1 MVRECSTCQNR
12 KKGNKKMSDLVL
24 LYLIEELTFGVLMM
38 VWMIVKLILKNSK
51 RKK

>member
-12 KKGNKKMSDLVL
+12 KKGNEKMSDLVL
-24 LYLIEELTFGVLMM
+24 LYLIQELTFMVLMM
-38 VWMIVKLILKNSK
+38 VWRILTLILKNSK